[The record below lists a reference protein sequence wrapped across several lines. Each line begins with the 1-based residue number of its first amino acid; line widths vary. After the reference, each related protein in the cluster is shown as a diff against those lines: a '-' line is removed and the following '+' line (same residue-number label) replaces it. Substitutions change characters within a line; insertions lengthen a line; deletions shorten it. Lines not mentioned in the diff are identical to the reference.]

1 MLSICEYRAS
11 EARGFVLSVFSAR
24 AGGQVVP
31 LDLLRVVARIA
42 AIDAAERH
50 NAETWA
56 CSEAMTVATEK
67 AVYGP
72 DNPPRLRKP
81 GESVDEYRAAM
92 GWGAK
97 TDSQDLD
104 AVPVPITFF
113 SDYLI
118 SEPAPMSAATEAAR
132 ATVHA
137 VRHLRKRCGAFSARR
152 YAELRGA
159 SRGMYQA
166 AEEFEDRR
174 DLRRRLDDA
183 WLDYGRLPAA
193 CSESRK

>member
-11 EARGFVLSVFSAR
+11 EARGFVLSIFSAR

-42 AIDAAERH
+42 ADDAAERH

-56 CSEAMTVATEK
+56 
-67 AVYGP
+67 YL
-72 DNPPRLRKP
+72 NRLAED
-81 GESVDEYRAAM
+81 GE
-92 GWGAK
+92 
-97 TDSQDLD
+97 DLD

-113 SDYLI
+113 SDYLVT
-118 SEPAPMSAATEAAR
+118 EPAPISPATDAAR
-132 ATVHA
+132 AAVHA
-137 VRHLRKRCGAFSARR
+137 VKHLRKRCGAFSARR

-174 DLRRRLDDA
+174 DLRRRLDEA

>member
-42 AIDAAERH
+42 ADDAAERH

-56 CSEAMTVATEK
+56 
-67 AVYGP
+67 YL
-72 DNPPRLRKP
+72 DRLAED
-81 GESVDEYRAAM
+81 GE
-92 GWGAK
+92 
-97 TDSQDLD
+97 DLD
-104 AVPVPITFF
+104 SPARLSFFPSVPPWSFA
-113 SDYLI
+113 DYLVT
-118 SEPAPMSAATEAAR
+118 EPAPISPATDAAR
-132 ATVHA
+132 AVVHA
-137 VRHLRKRCGAFSARR
+137 VKHLRKRCGAFSARR

-159 SRGMYQA
+159 SHGMYQA

-174 DLRRRLDDA
+174 DLRRRLDEA

-193 CSESRK
+193 CAEPRK